1 MSPETNPH
9 KGRTGLA
16 RVMHAAGYSA
26 AGLSAAWRHEAA
38 FRQELLAALAMAPAA
53 FWLGGTW
60 MERAVLLGS
69 LVLVLV
75 TELLNSAVEA
85 VVDRVSFEL
94 HHLSKRAKDY
104 GSAAVLLSLLLCGG
118 VWIAALWHRLVP

>member
-1 MSPETNPH
+1 MTTDTNPH

-16 RVMHAAGYSA
+16 RVVHAAGYSG

-38 FRQELLAALAMAPAA
+38 FRQELVAALLMAPASL
-53 FWLGGTW
+53 WLGGTW
-60 MERAVLLGS
+60 AERALLLAC

-94 HHLSKRAKDY
+94 HDLSKRAKDY
-104 GSAAVLLSLLLCGG
+104 GSAAVLLALLLCGG
-118 VWIAALWHRLVP
+118 VWIAALWHRLVA